1 MNKDRI
7 KQLLGQL
14 NERVYEKEHVIAL
27 SLLSAIAGESIFL
40 LGPPGV
46 AKSMVARRL
55 KLAFRGA
62 KAFEYLMSR
71 FSTPDEIFGPVS
83 ISKLKDEDT
92 YERMVEGYLPT
103 ADVVFLDEIW
113 KAGPAIQNAL
123 LTVINEKIYRN
134 GLFSLQVPLK
144 GLIAASNEL
153 PAIGQGLEALWD
165 RFLIRLMVTGVEDM
179 GEFDRMIASS
189 DESDP
194 WIDDA
199 LNITPEE
206 YATWAD
212 EIPQVRIHYSIFEV
226 IHILKDSIELF
237 NQRIQNDGNAMATL
251 YVSDRRALCR
261 LIEGYADRVLLD
273 EPEVMAEEL
282 SVDRTMSLID
292 AFLGTLPEE
301 LGGSASLVPD
311 AVGDYASRF
320 LMEDEKSQTLPTML
334 EEPAQEAGDSV
345 LRALELM
352 SQKGADAVPEAPV
365 AEVPL
370 VDEESLDE
378 SYFTET
384 LAKIYIKQRKYSRA
398 LEIIRTLYLQF
409 PEKNTYFADQI
420 RFLEKLIINNN
431 LK

>member
-1 MNKDRI
+1 MVLGALINHPE
-7 KQLLGQL
+7 LLNRDTL
-14 NERVYEKEHVIAL
+14 YEL
-27 SLLSAIAGESIFL
+27 RSI
-40 LGPPGV
+40 
-46 AKSMVARRL
+46 VARYPYFETARL
-55 KLAFRGA
+55 LMLNNLYLLHDADFGA
-62 KAFEYLMSR
+62 
-71 FSTPDEIFGPVS
+71 
-83 ISKLKDEDT
+83 
-92 YERMVEGYLPT
+92 
-103 ADVVFLDEIW
+103 
-113 KAGPAIQNAL
+113 
-123 LTVINEKIYRN
+123 
-134 GLFSLQVPLK
+134 
-144 GLIAASNEL
+144 EL
-153 PAIGQGLEALWD
+153 
-165 RFLIRLMVTGVEDM
+165 RRSV
-179 GEFDRMIASS
+179 
-189 DESDP
+189 
-194 WIDDA
+194 
-199 LNITPEE
+199 
-206 YATWAD
+206 
-212 EIPQVRIHYSIFEV
+212 
-226 IHILKDSIELF
+226 
-237 NQRIQNDGNAMATL
+237 L

-261 LIEGYADRVLLD
+261 LIEGYADRVLPD